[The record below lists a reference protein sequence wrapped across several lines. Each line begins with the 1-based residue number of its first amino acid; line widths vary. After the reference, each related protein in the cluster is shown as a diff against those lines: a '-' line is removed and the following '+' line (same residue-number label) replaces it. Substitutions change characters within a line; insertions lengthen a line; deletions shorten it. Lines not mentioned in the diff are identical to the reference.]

1 MAETNLVADQAV
13 IRQHLQALTRRWD
26 EAGEPVM
33 IEMRCL
39 FPDRK
44 PDTQRFSYD
53 DMGIGFACEHAAAM
67 NAAKMNIYVCV
78 NPIRQSTPRGSASDA
93 DVPCAF
99 YCFADGDDDQAAAN
113 IRNFTGPKHTMAVMT
128 GKIPG
133 PRPHIYYELEEPC
146 RNLPAW
152 TEMQRNIAAALK
164 TDRTVINP
172 SRIMRLAGTINWP
185 TPDKAAKKGRVAE
198 LVTLRTDYDDERG
211 PIPLDRLLRV
221 VPPAQPSLSAQA
233 APSPGSA
240 FQIDAGASYAPA
252 LDRDRMAIQAMTGQ
266 GWHEAVIRLVAS
278 YVSRG
283 LSDGEI
289 HALTDPLTL
298 AGYTVEQTR
307 REVQTAID
315 GARRKGWTPP
325 PLSAVPDLPAP
336 ALPAPAPDFDAPQA
350 APDDKPAVSPFPTEY
365 TMFDAAAVPRR
376 RWIYGQH
383 YLRSFVS
390 VLASGGGVGKT
401 SLQIVEALAIATGKP
416 LLGETVVEPCN
427 VWLVNLEDPM
437 DEMQRRIL
445 AAMKFYQIEPHEVA
459 GKLFVD
465 AGRDFALTFAA
476 QTREG
481 VTPNR
486 ALVDYLNVR
495 IPQLGIGCV
504 FIDPFVGA
512 HQVNE
517 NDNMAV
523 AAVFSQIR
531 EVADKAECA
540 IGLVH
545 HIRKGNGEDATI
557 DSVRGA
563 GSLIG
568 AARAARVINKVSTD
582 TAANLGI
589 PAKEA
594 VGLFRVDDGKA
605 NLAPPA
611 TAAVYRKMIGIQIEN
626 GEWIGVASSF
636 KLPDEWEGMDPATVN
651 EMLRIIDLG
660 IPTDMGDPELYSIRP
675 QDKERWVGQV
685 ILSYPFDNKE
695 HQKTMGQAKG
705 IIRAWQNSGLIAEI
719 EYTSPT
725 QRKARKGVQSTGRVG
740 DQE

>member
-1 MAETNLVADQAV
+1 MMAETNLVADQAV
-13 IRQHLQALTRRWD
+13 IRAHLQALTRRWD
-26 EAGEPVM
+26 ETGEPVM

-39 FPDRK
+39 FPNRT
-44 PDTQRFSYD
+44 PDVQRFSYD
-53 DMGIGFACEHAAAM
+53 AMGLDFACEHAAAM
-67 NAAKMNIYVCV
+67 NAAKMNVYVCV
-78 NPIRQSTPRGSASDA
+78 NPIRQGTSRGAATDA

-99 YCFADGDDDQAAAN
+99 FCFADGDDDQAAAN

-185 TPDKAAKKGRVAE
+185 TPDKAAKKGRVPE

-211 PIPLDRLLRV
+211 PIPFDRLLRV
-221 VPPAQPSLSAQA
+221 FPSAQASLSAQA
-233 APSPGSA
+233 ASA
-240 FQIDAGASYAPA
+240 GASFQIDAGASYAPA

-336 ALPAPAPDFDAPQA
+336 ALPTPAPDFDAPQA

-365 TMFDAAAVPRR
+365 TVFDAAAVPRR

-390 VLASGGGVGKT
+390 VLASAGGVGKT

-427 VWLVNLEDPM
+427 VWLVNLEDPL

-459 GKLFVD
+459 GRLFVD

-568 AARAARVINKVSTD
+568 AARAARVINRVSVD
-582 TAANLGI
+582 AAAALGI

-594 VGLFRVDDGKA
+594 VGLFRLDDGKA

-611 TAAVYRKMIGIQIEN
+611 TAAVYRKMVGIQIEN

-636 KLPDEWEGMDPATVN
+636 KLPDEWEGMDPGTVN

-660 IPTDMGDPELYSIRP
+660 IPTDMGEPELYSIRP
-675 QDKERWVGQV
+675 QDKERWVGNV
-685 ILSYPFDNKE
+685 ILNYPFDNKD
-695 HQKTMGQAKG
+695 HQKTLGQAKG
-705 IIRAWQNSGLIAEI
+705 IIRAWQNSGLIAET

-725 QRKARKGVQSTGRVG
+725 QRKSRKGVQSTGRVG